1 MAYDITTPAA
11 QMLMG
16 DLNDMPS
23 LEDVF
28 FVKGKVAIVTG
39 GSSGLGFNVT
49 ARLLQG
55 GANVVMA
62 SFNPAEENNACGVL
76 EAKGFGPD
84 RVRFFQANVT
94 NEDDLEAL
102 IKFTDES
109 FEVVF
114 IELDESFEV
123 VFIGDDLEAHI
134 KFTDET
140 FGSIDILV
148 TCAAVWSYAQIY
160 NLPKSEFEKAVGVNL
175 TGTFLT
181 VKHVSKY
188 MIDHEIEG
196 KMCLVSSNCAWL
208 PYPTFGG
215 YAHYAASKG
224 GVVSLTIEAAKELK
238 RYGIRVNTVAPGGM
252 ATEGATKNL
261 VIDGLSEEDEDELYD
276 GISTPQLDEIKSVDS
291 VARVVYAMCTDFT
304 DGITG
309 EKIVPD
315 NGMTHNI
322 LKYQPEISQFPED

>member
-28 FVKGKVAIVTG
+28 FVKGKTAIVTG

-109 FEVVF
+109 F
-114 IELDESFEV
+114 
-123 VFIGDDLEAHI
+123 
-134 KFTDET
+134 
-140 FGSIDILV
+140 GSIDILV

-160 NLPKSEFEKAVGVNL
+160 NLPKAEFEKAVGVNL

>member
-1 MAYDITTPAA
+1 MHAKE
-11 QMLMG
+11 LF
-16 DLNDMPS
+16 S
-23 LEDVF
+23 LE
-28 FVKGKVAIVTG
+28 GRVAIVTG

-76 EAKGFGPD
+76 EAKGYGPD

-94 NEDDLEAL
+94 DEDDLAAL
-102 IKFTDES
+102 
-109 FEVVF
+109 
-114 IELDESFEV
+114 
-123 VFIGDDLEAHI
+123 I

-160 NLPKSEFEKAVGVNL
+160 NLPKAEFEKAVGVNL

>member
-28 FVKGKVAIVTG
+28 FVKGKTAIVTG

-102 IKFTDES
+102 
-109 FEVVF
+109 
-114 IELDESFEV
+114 
-123 VFIGDDLEAHI
+123 I

-238 RYGIRVNTVAPGGM
+238 RFGIRVNTVAPGGM

>member
-16 DLNDMPS
+16 DLDDMPS

-76 EAKGFGPD
+76 EAKGYGPD

-94 NEDDLEAL
+94 DEDDLAAL
-102 IKFTDES
+102 
-109 FEVVF
+109 
-114 IELDESFEV
+114 
-123 VFIGDDLEAHI
+123 I

-160 NLPKSEFEKAVGVNL
+160 NLPKAEFEKAVGVNL

-322 LKYQPEISQFPED
+322 LKYQPEVSQFPED

>member
-102 IKFTDES
+102 IKFTDE
-109 FEVVF
+109 
-114 IELDESFEV
+114 
-123 VFIGDDLEAHI
+123 
-134 KFTDET
+134 T

-224 GVVSLTIEAAKELK
+224 GVVALTIEAAKELK

>member
-94 NEDDLEAL
+94 DEDDLAAL
-102 IKFTDES
+102 
-109 FEVVF
+109 
-114 IELDESFEV
+114 
-123 VFIGDDLEAHI
+123 I

-160 NLPKSEFEKAVGVNL
+160 NLPKAEFEKAVGVNL

-276 GISTPQLDEIKSVDS
+276 GISTPQLDEIKTVDS

>member
-102 IKFTDES
+102 
-109 FEVVF
+109 
-114 IELDESFEV
+114 
-123 VFIGDDLEAHI
+123 I

-304 DGITG
+304 DGTS
-309 EKIVPD
+309 P
-315 NGMTHNI
+315 TAS
-322 LKYQPEISQFPED
+322 PARRSSPTTA

>member
-28 FVKGKVAIVTG
+28 FVKGKTAIVTG

-62 SFNPAEENNACGVL
+62 SFNEAEENNACGVL

-102 IKFTDES
+102 IKFTDE
-109 FEVVF
+109 
-114 IELDESFEV
+114 
-123 VFIGDDLEAHI
+123 
-134 KFTDET
+134 T

-160 NLPKSEFEKAVGVNL
+160 NMPKDEFGKVVTVNL

-181 VKHVSKY
+181 VKHVSRY

-224 GVVSLTIEAAKELK
+224 GVVALTIEAAKELK

-261 VIDGLSEEDEDELYD
+261 VIDCLSEEDEDELYD
-276 GISTPQLDEIKSVDS
+276 GISNPQLDEIKSVDS

>member
-94 NEDDLEAL
+94 DEDDLAAL
-102 IKFTDES
+102 IKFTD
-109 FEVVF
+109 
-114 IELDESFEV
+114 
-123 VFIGDDLEAHI
+123 G
-134 KFTDET
+134 T

-160 NLPKSEFEKAVGVNL
+160 NLPKAEFEKAVGVNL

>member
-28 FVKGKVAIVTG
+28 FVKGKTAIVTG

-102 IKFTDES
+102 
-109 FEVVF
+109 
-114 IELDESFEV
+114 
-123 VFIGDDLEAHI
+123 I

-224 GVVSLTIEAAKELK
+224 GVVALTIEAAKELK

>member
-28 FVKGKVAIVTG
+28 FVKGKTAIVTG

-76 EAKGFGPD
+76 EAKGYGPD
-84 RVRFFQANVT
+84 RVRFFKANVT
-94 NEDDLEAL
+94 DEDDLEAL
-102 IKFTDES
+102 
-109 FEVVF
+109 
-114 IELDESFEV
+114 
-123 VFIGDDLEAHI
+123 I

-160 NLPKSEFEKAVGVNL
+160 NLPKAEFEKAVGVNL

>member
-28 FVKGKVAIVTG
+28 FVKGKTAIVTG

-94 NEDDLEAL
+94 DEDDLEAL
-102 IKFTDES
+102 
-109 FEVVF
+109 
-114 IELDESFEV
+114 
-123 VFIGDDLEAHI
+123 I

-160 NLPKSEFEKAVGVNL
+160 NLPKAEFEKAVGVNL

-322 LKYQPEISQFPED
+322 LKYQPEVSQFPED

>member
-102 IKFTDES
+102 IKFTDE
-109 FEVVF
+109 
-114 IELDESFEV
+114 
-123 VFIGDDLEAHI
+123 
-134 KFTDET
+134 T

-224 GVVSLTIEAAKELK
+224 GVVALTIEATKELK

>member
-102 IKFTDES
+102 
-109 FEVVF
+109 
-114 IELDESFEV
+114 
-123 VFIGDDLEAHI
+123 I

-291 VARVVYAMCTDFT
+291 VADFT

>member
-28 FVKGKVAIVTG
+28 VVKGNTAIVTR

-102 IKFTDES
+102 
-109 FEVVF
+109 
-114 IELDESFEV
+114 
-123 VFIGDDLEAHI
+123 I

>member
-102 IKFTDES
+102 IKFTDE
-109 FEVVF
+109 
-114 IELDESFEV
+114 
-123 VFIGDDLEAHI
+123 
-134 KFTDET
+134 T

-160 NLPKSEFEKAVGVNL
+160 NLPKAEFEKAVGVNL

-224 GVVSLTIEAAKELK
+224 GVVALTIEAAKELK

>member
-94 NEDDLEAL
+94 DEDDLEAL
-102 IKFTDES
+102 
-109 FEVVF
+109 
-114 IELDESFEV
+114 
-123 VFIGDDLEAHI
+123 I

-276 GISTPQLDEIKSVDS
+276 GISTPQLDEIKTVDS

>member
-11 QMLMG
+11 QMLLG

-28 FVKGKVAIVTG
+28 FVKGKTAIVTG

-62 SFNPAEENNACGVL
+62 SFNEAEENNACGVL

-84 RVRFFQANVT
+84 RVRFFKANVT
-94 NEDDLEAL
+94 SEEDLEAL
-102 IKFTDES
+102 
-109 FEVVF
+109 
-114 IELDESFEV
+114 
-123 VFIGDDLEAHI
+123 I

-148 TCAAVWSYAQIY
+148 TCAAIWSYAQIY
-160 NLPKSEFEKAVGVNL
+160 NLPKSEFEKAVGFNL

-188 MIDHEIEG
+188 MIDHKIEG
-196 KMCLVSSNCAWL
+196 KMCLVSSNCAWI

-224 GVVSLTIEAAKELK
+224 GVVALTIEAAKELK

-276 GISTPQLDEIKSVDS
+276 GISTPQLDEIISVDS

-309 EKIVPD
+309 EKIVP
-315 NGMTHNI
+315 
-322 LKYQPEISQFPED
+322 

>member
-94 NEDDLEAL
+94 DEDDLAAL
-102 IKFTDES
+102 
-109 FEVVF
+109 
-114 IELDESFEV
+114 
-123 VFIGDDLEAHI
+123 I

-160 NLPKSEFEKAVGVNL
+160 NLPKAEFEKAVGVNL

-188 MIDHEIEG
+188 MIDHGIEG
-196 KMCLVSSNCAWL
+196 KMCLVSSNSAWL

-276 GISTPQLDEIKSVDS
+276 DISTPQLDEIKSVDS

-322 LKYQPEISQFPED
+322 LKYQPEVSQFPED

>member
-102 IKFTDES
+102 IKFTDE
-109 FEVVF
+109 
-114 IELDESFEV
+114 
-123 VFIGDDLEAHI
+123 
-134 KFTDET
+134 T

-160 NLPKSEFEKAVGVNL
+160 NLPKAEFEKAVGVNL

-238 RYGIRVNTVAPGGM
+238 RFGIRVNTVAPGGM

>member
-102 IKFTDES
+102 IKFTDE
-109 FEVVF
+109 
-114 IELDESFEV
+114 
-123 VFIGDDLEAHI
+123 
-134 KFTDET
+134 T

-148 TCAAVWSYAQIY
+148 TCAAVWR
-160 NLPKSEFEKAVGVNL
+160 

-224 GVVSLTIEAAKELK
+224 GVLALTIEAAKELK

-276 GISTPQLDEIKSVDS
+276 GISTPQLDEIKTVDS

>member
-76 EAKGFGPD
+76 EAKGYGPD

-102 IKFTDES
+102 
-109 FEVVF
+109 
-114 IELDESFEV
+114 
-123 VFIGDDLEAHI
+123 I

-160 NLPKSEFEKAVGVNL
+160 NLPKSEFEKAIGVNL

>member
-23 LEDVF
+23 PEDVF

-102 IKFTDES
+102 
-109 FEVVF
+109 
-114 IELDESFEV
+114 
-123 VFIGDDLEAHI
+123 I

>member
-94 NEDDLEAL
+94 DEDDLAAL
-102 IKFTDES
+102 
-109 FEVVF
+109 
-114 IELDESFEV
+114 
-123 VFIGDDLEAHI
+123 I

-160 NLPKSEFEKAVGVNL
+160 NLPKAEFEKAVGVNL

-276 GISTPQLDEIKSVDS
+276 GISTPQLDEIKTVDS

-322 LKYQPEISQFPED
+322 LKYQPEVQQGAFYYNGVVKRIGRASPQKRGTPLW

>member
-28 FVKGKVAIVTG
+28 FVKGKTAIVTG

-102 IKFTDES
+102 IKFTDE
-109 FEVVF
+109 
-114 IELDESFEV
+114 
-123 VFIGDDLEAHI
+123 
-134 KFTDET
+134 T

-160 NLPKSEFEKAVGVNL
+160 NLPKAEFEKAVGVNL

-224 GVVSLTIEAAKELK
+224 GVLALTIEAAKELK

-322 LKYQPEISQFPED
+322 LKYQPEISQFPEE

>member
-76 EAKGFGPD
+76 EAKGYGPD

-94 NEDDLEAL
+94 DEDDLKAL
-102 IKFTDES
+102 
-109 FEVVF
+109 
-114 IELDESFEV
+114 
-123 VFIGDDLEAHI
+123 I

-160 NLPKSEFEKAVGVNL
+160 NLPKAEFEKAVGVNL

>member
-62 SFNPAEENNACGVL
+62 SFNEAEENNACGVL

-84 RVRFFQANVT
+84 RVRFFKANVT
-94 NEDDLEAL
+94 DEDDLEAL
-102 IKFTDES
+102 
-109 FEVVF
+109 
-114 IELDESFEV
+114 
-123 VFIGDDLEAHI
+123 I

-160 NLPKSEFEKAVGVNL
+160 NMPKDEFGKVVTVNL

-181 VKHVSKY
+181 VKHVSRY

-224 GVVSLTIEAAKELK
+224 GVVALTIEAAKELK
-238 RYGIRVNTVAPGGM
+238 RYGIRVNTVAPGGL

-276 GISTPQLDEIKSVDS
+276 GISNPQLDESKSVDS

>member
-94 NEDDLEAL
+94 DEDDLEAL
-102 IKFTDES
+102 
-109 FEVVF
+109 
-114 IELDESFEV
+114 
-123 VFIGDDLEAHI
+123 I

-160 NLPKSEFEKAVGVNL
+160 NLPKAEFEKAVGVNL

-276 GISTPQLDEIKSVDS
+276 GISTPQLDEIKTGISTPQLDEIKTVDS
-291 VARVVYAMCTDFT
+291 VARVVYAMCKDFT

-322 LKYQPEISQFPED
+322 LKYQPEVSQFPED

>member
-28 FVKGKVAIVTG
+28 FVKGKTAIVTG

-76 EAKGFGPD
+76 EAKGYGPD

-94 NEDDLEAL
+94 DEDDLEAL
-102 IKFTDES
+102 
-109 FEVVF
+109 
-114 IELDESFEV
+114 
-123 VFIGDDLEAHI
+123 I

-160 NLPKSEFEKAVGVNL
+160 NLPKAEFEKAVGVNL

-276 GISTPQLDEIKSVDS
+276 GISTPQLDEIKTVDS

>member
-28 FVKGKVAIVTG
+28 FVKDKVAIVTG

-102 IKFTDES
+102 
-109 FEVVF
+109 
-114 IELDESFEV
+114 
-123 VFIGDDLEAHI
+123 I

-322 LKYQPEISQFPED
+322 LKYQPEVSQFPED

>member
-94 NEDDLEAL
+94 DEDDLAAL
-102 IKFTDES
+102 
-109 FEVVF
+109 
-114 IELDESFEV
+114 
-123 VFIGDDLEAHI
+123 I

-160 NLPKSEFEKAVGVNL
+160 NLPKAEFEKAVGVNLTGTFLVGVNL

-188 MIDHEIEG
+188 MIDHGIEG

-276 GISTPQLDEIKSVDS
+276 GISTPQLDEIKTVDS

-322 LKYQPEISQFPED
+322 LKYQPEVSQFPED

>member
-16 DLNDMPS
+16 DLDDMPS

-76 EAKGFGPD
+76 EAKGYGPD

-94 NEDDLEAL
+94 DEDDLAAL
-102 IKFTDES
+102 
-109 FEVVF
+109 
-114 IELDESFEV
+114 
-123 VFIGDDLEAHI
+123 I

-160 NLPKSEFEKAVGVNL
+160 NLPKAEFEKAVGVNL

>member
-28 FVKGKVAIVTG
+28 FVKGKTAIVTG

-102 IKFTDES
+102 IKFTDE
-109 FEVVF
+109 
-114 IELDESFEV
+114 
-123 VFIGDDLEAHI
+123 
-134 KFTDET
+134 T

-160 NLPKSEFEKAVGVNL
+160 NLPKAEFEKAVGVNL

-276 GISTPQLDEIKSVDS
+276 GISTPQLDEIKTVDS

-322 LKYQPEISQFPED
+322 LKYQPEVSQFPED

>member
-11 QMLMG
+11 QLLMG

-28 FVKGKVAIVTG
+28 FVKGKTAIVTG

-102 IKFTDES
+102 IKFTDE
-109 FEVVF
+109 
-114 IELDESFEV
+114 
-123 VFIGDDLEAHI
+123 
-134 KFTDET
+134 T

-160 NLPKSEFEKAVGVNL
+160 NLPKAEFEKAVGVNL

-238 RYGIRVNTVAPGGM
+238 RFGIRVNTVAPGGM

>member
-94 NEDDLEAL
+94 DEDDLEAL
-102 IKFTDES
+102 
-109 FEVVF
+109 
-114 IELDESFEV
+114 
-123 VFIGDDLEAHI
+123 I

-160 NLPKSEFEKAVGVNL
+160 NLPKAEFEKAVGVNL

-276 GISTPQLDEIKSVDS
+276 GISTPQLDEIKTVDS